1 MLLFLKR
8 DSRQTQ
14 KATQK
19 RQPEFAGFFY
29 YSACFTKTAGV
40 KGQANH
46 WEKRTGN
53 QTKRRRMK
61 AARCSA
67 LRKAIFVDV
76 LQIFCYNI
84 KNLVKSIDNFR
95 RKVYTCVYEK
105 CIVVLTLEK
114 DITLSGE
121 LIYLKNTLFKS
132 AGRC

>member
-1 MLLFLKR
+1 MKITWR
-8 DSRQTQ
+8 IQT
-14 KATQK
+14 AAFA
-19 RQPEFAGFFY
+19 RLSEFAGFFY
-29 YSACFTKTAGV
+29 YSACFTKTAGD
-40 KGQANH
+40 KGQ
-46 WEKRTGN
+46 EKRGERCTRN
-53 QTKRRRMK
+53 QTARRRMK

-67 LRKAIFVDV
+67 LRKAILVDI

-84 KNLVKSIDNFR
+84 KNPVKSIDNFR

-105 CIVVLTLEK
+105 CIVVLTLKK